1 MLLDPG
7 SDWRD
12 WGRVQRSGHHRGLD
26 TRGLGRLAVRR
37 RPARPQG
44 VPQLRQGRQRHL
56 HLGRGERLQPRYAG
70 LRGQARHP
78 QVGAGPGG
86 GGGGGWG
93 VGGGHQDEDRPEL
106 PRYGSRTRGVRYK
119 VL

>member
-1 MLLDPG
+1 MADTG
-7 SDWRD
+7 GGWRH
-12 WGRVQRSGHHRGLD
+12 GGGVQRPGDHRGPD
-26 TRGLGRLAVRR
+26 TRGLGGLAVRSG
-37 RPARPQG
+37 PARSKG

-56 HLGRGERLQPRYAG
+56 HLGRGERLQPRHAG
-70 LRGQARHP
+70 LRGQAPHP

-106 PRYGSRTRGVRYK
+106 SRDGSRTRGVRYK